1 MFRIRAAAWM
11 IGAAMPLALGASA
24 AEAGTLHCSF
34 TEPFFVID
42 FDSATGTVVL
52 TSPDV
57 FEEGTGKPVPQVLSE
72 TARIRRS
79 GVWNTYETYFLET
92 PAKDATTPAEIILE
106 IRVTGNGEDGM
117 SDVVFPFE
125 GRYGE
130 GRLTGGC
137 EASKAQAYDVHEV
150 YQDIGVVED
159 Q

>member
-1 MFRIRAAAWM
+1 MFGIRAVASM
-11 IGAAMPLALGASA
+11 MGAAFALVLPASA
-24 AEAGTLHCSF
+24 AEAGTLRCSF
-34 TEPFFVID
+34 TEPFFVIH
-42 FDSATGTVVL
+42 FDSATGKVVL
-52 TSPDV
+52 TSPDE
-57 FEEGTGKPVPQVLSE
+57 FDETGKLVPRVLSE

-92 PAKDATTPAEIILE
+92 PAKDATTPPEIILE
-106 IRVTGNGEDGM
+106 IRVTGMGEDGM

-130 GRLTGGC
+130 GKLIGGC
-137 EASKAQAYDVHEV
+137 EASKAQAYDIHEV

>member
-1 MFRIRAAAWM
+1 MFRVRRAAW
-11 IGAAMPLALGASA
+11 ALGAAAAMLATSA
-24 AEAGTLHCSF
+24 PAMAGTLRCSF
-34 TEPFFVID
+34 TEPFFTIE
-42 FDSATGTVVL
+42 FDSTTGKVVL

-79 GVWNTYETYFLET
+79 GIWDTYETYFLET
-92 PAKDATTPAEIILE
+92 PGKDAATPPEIILE
-106 IRVTGNGEDGM
+106 IRVTGRGEDGM